1 MIKQLTLFADYYQR
15 IILLLFTWL
24 LKNVDCDILGIQIFH
39 MICLPNTQSAYLM
52 GNDLCSFNQ
61 STEPLI
67 IVW

>member
-1 MIKQLTLFADYYQR
+1 MLHFINLNIDYKTID
-15 IILLLFTWL
+15 IICGLV
-24 LKNVDCDILGIQIFH
+24 NVIEVKIQIFH